1 MPNPPL
7 PDSPPHPFAFR
18 PALTAEAMREA
29 DRISIEDY
37 GIPGFTL
44 METAG
49 RAAVDQIEQVFG
61 AMAGRTA
68 VCLCGKGNNGGDG
81 FVVARVLYARG
92 ARVRVLALSAP
103 DAMSNDAAHN
113 WHLLEQL
120 AEHDDTGRLDLARFE
135 NLDHLAAYRH
145 ADLYVDALLGTGLA
159 SALRE
164 PISGLVAWLN
174 AQPQP
179 TTALDV
185 PTGLHSD
192 HGTILGEAVQ
202 ADLTVIMGALK
213 VGLLINDG
221 PAMAGRT
228 EVVEIGI
235 PRFVIEQMQAKPG
248 CAWLP
253 TDRAVAALL
262 PRRRRDAHKYSV
274 GMAMIVG
281 GAPGLTGAPVMA
293 SVAAARVG
301 AGYVTCACP
310 QSIQPILAT
319 KMTEVTTLALPEASD
334 GGLDLHS
341 ALAVLKPRLEKARAL
356 LVGPGQGRHIG
367 TQRFTRA
374 LLQQTNLPAVIDA
387 DGLNALADAP
397 DLIARHARGRWIL
410 TPHAGEFRR
419 LADAD
424 VDLTDRVGVTQHYA
438 QRWNC
443 VLVLKGLPSVV
454 GSPDGTA
461 YINATGNPALAT
473 AGTGDVLAGLCAG
486 LLAQGLTP
494 IQAAVCALHLGGA
507 AADRYAATH
516 PPQTMTALDLLD
528 ELPGVLKERFSS
540 KRS

>member
-1 MPNPPL
+1 MPIL
-7 PDSPPHPFAFR
+7 PFPTMR

-29 DRISIEDY
+29 DRAAIEDY

-49 RAAVDQIEQVFG
+49 RGAVNQIEQSFG
-61 AMAGRTA
+61 TMAGRTV

-92 ARVRVLALSAP
+92 ARVRVLALSTP
-103 DAMSNDAAHN
+103 EAMTADAAHN

-120 AEHDDTGRLDLARFE
+120 AEHDDTGRLDLARLAS
-135 NLDHLAAYRH
+135 LDQLDAYRH

-164 PISGLVAWLN
+164 PLSSLVAWLN
-174 AQPQP
+174 AQPP
-179 TTALDV
+179 PAAALDV

-192 HGTILGEAVQ
+192 YGTILGEAVR
-202 ADLTVIMGALK
+202 ADLTVTMGALK

-235 PRFVIEQMQAKPG
+235 PRFVIEQTQARPG

-253 TDRAVAALL
+253 TDAAITSRL
-262 PRRRRDAHKYSV
+262 PRRRRDAHKYSA
-274 GMAMIVG
+274 GMAMIIG

-319 KMTEVTTLALPEASD
+319 KMTEVTTLALPDASD

-356 LVGPGQGRHIG
+356 LIGPGQGRHTG

-374 LLQQTNLPAVIDA
+374 LLQQTGLPTVIDA
-387 DGLNALADAP
+387 DGLNALAGDP
-397 DLIARHARGRWIL
+397 DLIARHAEGRWIL

-424 VDLTDRVGVTQHYA
+424 VDLTDRVGVAQHYA

-443 VLVLKGLPSVV
+443 VLILKGMPSVV
-454 GSPDGTA
+454 GNPDGTV

-486 LLAQGLTP
+486 LLAQGLAP
-494 IQAAVCALHLGGA
+494 AEAAVCALHLGGA
-507 AADRYAATH
+507 AADHYAESH
-516 PPQTMTALDLLD
+516 PPQTMMAMDLLD
-528 ELPGVLKERFSS
+528 ALPKVLKERSS
-540 KRS
+540 